1 MRLDKISNEAN
12 VDRKEDWASA
22 MFQNSIFS
30 FISNSTQQIVEYKC
44 KTVGGNTC

>member
-22 MFQNSIFS
+22 MSKTLFLVLF
-30 FISNSTQQIVEYKC
+30 QIVPNK
-44 KTVGGNTC
+44 